1 MGRGVHRA
9 VSRDRLWGWRDA
21 SGGQASEGVGEG
33 ACRRPRWHC
42 LLPTPP
48 RPPPASSPPH
58 PLPAPRRGAAA
69 DQFFLPHSPPP
80 PPRLGP
86 AVRRGPARALTPRRR
101 TMHTVAPRR
110 VRPQKGWGNA
120 APCRALG
127 GTQPDGGGGGGA
139 RRTAAAV
146 GRRHHHGQRREHRG
160 HGLSTLGDV
169 GGGQCGQ
176 RKYAATAPV
185 WRRRTLPALS
195 PRGSKKKKKDFPP
208 AIPIFPPPTRTPPG
222 TGSTGRRWC
231 GDGGGGEGEGG
242 KAGWGGVEQRPGGS
256 LKAWRGGPPRPAP
269 PPPFVAAA
277 GAPRRRRAAPTAT
290 ARRAGQTRGP
300 SRR

>member
-1 MGRGVHRA
+1 MTTGRVGGGMGRGVHRA
-9 VSRDRLWGWRDA
+9 VSRDRLQGWRDA
-21 SGGQASEGVGEG
+21 SGGQASEGDEDG

-58 PLPAPRRGAAA
+58 PLPGPTNFFFHNPR
-69 DQFFLPHSPPP
+69 PH

-86 AVRRGPARALTPRRR
+86 AVRCGPAPGLTPRRR
-101 TMHTVAPRR
+101 TMHAVAPRR

-127 GTQPDGGGGGGA
+127 ETQPDRGGGGGA

-146 GRRHHHGQRREHRG
+146 GRRHHHGQRREYRG

-169 GGGQCGQ
+169 GGGQCGR

-185 WRRRTLPALS
+185 WRRRPL
-195 PRGSKKKKKDFPP
+195 P
-208 AIPIFPPPTRTPPG
+208 AIPIFPPPTRTPSG
-222 TGSTGRRWC
+222 TGSTG
-231 GDGGGGEGEGG
+231 
-242 KAGWGGVEQRPGGS
+242 
-256 LKAWRGGPPRPAP
+256 PA
-269 PPPFVAAA
+269 VVW
-277 GAPRRRRAAPTAT
+277 RRRRGG
-290 ARRAGQTRGP
+290 RRGGWSGVGRGGAEAGRKP
-300 SRR
+300 

>member
-1 MGRGVHRA
+1 MRAGGKRQKGTRTVHAGARGGTAYCPPHRARHPHPPRHTLCPGRGEA
-9 VSRDRLWGWRDA
+9 
-21 SGGQASEGVGEG
+21 
-33 ACRRPRWHC
+33 
-42 LLPTPP
+42 P
-48 RPPPASSPPH
+48 RPTNFFFHNPRPH
-58 PLPAPRRGAAA
+58 
-69 DQFFLPHSPPP
+69 

-86 AVRRGPARALTPRRR
+86 AVRCGPAPGLTPRRR

-127 GTQPDGGGGGGA
+127 KTQPDGGGGGGA

-169 GGGQCGQ
+169 GGGQCGR

-185 WRRRTLPALS
+185 WRRRPLPARS
-195 PRGSKKKKKDFPP
+195 PRASKKKKNKTSHPPFPS
-208 AIPIFPPPTRTPPG
+208 FPPPQGPRRVQAAQ
-222 TGSTGRRWC
+222 GRRWC
-231 GDGGGGEGEGG
+231 GDGEGGEGEGG
-242 KAGWGGVEQRPGGS
+242 GAGSGGVEQRPGGS
-256 LKAWRGGPPRPAP
+256 LRAWRGGPPRPAP
-269 PPPFVAAA
+269 PPSLVAAA
-277 GAPRRRRAAPTAT
+277 GAPRRRAAPAAT
-290 ARRAGQTRGP
+290 ARRAGQTRDP